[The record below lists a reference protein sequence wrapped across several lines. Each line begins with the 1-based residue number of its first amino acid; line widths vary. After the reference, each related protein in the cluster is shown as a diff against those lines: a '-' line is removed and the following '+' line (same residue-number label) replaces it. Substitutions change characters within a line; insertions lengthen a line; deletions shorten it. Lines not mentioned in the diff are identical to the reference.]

1 MTTEAI
7 HILVADDDA
16 SARRLMGAAVEKAGF
31 HPLLAHDGEEA
42 LRLFHQN
49 ACDMVLLNAEMPGMN
64 GFDVCAVLRREVGPE
79 LPIIMVTGMEDVESI
94 QRAFDAGATDFLAKP
109 LNGSLVGHRV
119 MYLWRAHV
127 MRLDLHQANVRN
139 EAVLSAIPDVM
150 FRLDRDGRVLDVRA
164 NAVASRAAE
173 LLHGSLPPAV
183 MAAYREAVGRSRGRG
198 DVQQIEYE
206 CRVNGGRNRYYESR
220 IVAIDDQEALCLV
233 RDITERKRAERAL
246 RENATRLRQAQTVA
260 NLGSWYLDLESDRLE
275 WSAETYRMFGIAPG
289 TPVDHPRFLS
299 CVHPDDRAAVAEAWQ
314 AALGGATYQTEHR
327 IVVAEEVRW
336 VLEQAE
342 LEYSD
347 DGAPLHA
354 IGTVQDVTQR
364 KLQELEIL
372 AAQAQLQATLD
383 AIPDLLFEVDH
394 EGRYTSCRCRED
406 DLLAFAPDDVL
417 GRTLSEVLPAETA
430 RICMSA
436 MQEAKTKGFSAGKQ
450 VALDTHGGSR
460 WFELSVSRKTGSDD
474 EAPHFIFLSRDVTE
488 RKEATDKIFQLAY
501 FDMLTGLFNR
511 QSLLE
516 RLSREIERTSMG
528 AGRLGVL
535 LLDLDGFKHIN
546 DTLGHGTG
554 DQLLQWTADRLRWGV
569 RPADVVSRPSTQS
582 FKAPKIE
589 LARPGGD
596 EFIIMIPGMVHGEDA
611 LTVADR
617 IRETMQRP
625 FKVGE
630 RDVVLTTSIGIAVYP
645 DDGEDADTLLK
656 HADTAMYH
664 AKEKGRNNCQFY
676 SRGLTQKAM
685 RRLNLE
691 SNLRLALEREE
702 FFLVYQPQLDVQSGA
717 IHSLEAL
724 IRWNHPQQGLIS
736 PLDFIPLAEET
747 GLILPIGEWVL
758 RTACAQ
764 VAQWLSRGH
773 QLRVAVNLSPVQFRS
788 KLLVDSV
795 TRILAE
801 ASLAPECLELEVT
814 EGALMEEGVDT
825 LNVLNALR
833 ATGLHFSLDD
843 FGTGYS
849 SMSYLKRL
857 PLSNLKVDQSFV
869 RGLPDDKDSLA
880 IVRAIT
886 SLATHLGF
894 TITAEG
900 VETHAQA
907 MILKDMDCDML
918 QGYYFA
924 KPLVAAD
931 IDGVLDKRWYLGRPP
946 EAVGM
951 R

>member
-1 MTTEAI
+1 MTTGPI
-7 HILVADDDA
+7 RILVADDDPT
-16 SARRLMGAAVEKAGF
+16 ARLLMRAALEKAGF
-31 HPLLAHDGEEA
+31 QPLLASDGEEA
-42 LRLFHQN
+42 LHLFRQN
-49 ACDMVLLNAEMPGMN
+49 ACDMVLLDVEMPGIN
-64 GFDVCAVLRREVGPE
+64 GFDVCAALRREVGAE
-79 LPIIMVTGMEDVESI
+79 LPIIMVTAMDDVDSI
-94 QRAFDAGATDFLAKP
+94 QRAFDSGATDFLAKP
-109 LNGSLVGHRV
+109 VNWSLVGHRV

-127 MRLDLHQANVRN
+127 TRLDLHRANVRN

-150 FRLDRDGRVLDVRA
+150 FRLGHDGRVLDARP
-164 NAVASRAAE
+164 NAVGSGPAE
-173 LLHGSLPPAV
+173 LLHGNLPLEV
-183 MAAYREAVGRSRGRG
+183 MAAYRDAVGRSHGRG

-206 CRVNGGRNRYYESR
+206 CRANGGQNRYYESR
-220 IVAIDDQEALCLV
+220 IVAIDAQEALCLV
-233 RDITERKRAERAL
+233 RDITERKQAERTL
-246 RENATRLRQAQTVA
+246 RENAMRLRQAQTVA
-260 NLGSWYLDLESDRLE
+260 NLGSWYFDLESGRLE
-275 WSAETYRMFGIAPG
+275 WSAETYRMFGVEQG
-289 TPVDHPRFLS
+289 SPVDYPRFLI
-299 CVHPDDRAAVAEAWQ
+299 CVHPDDRAAVARAWQ
-314 AALGGATYQTEHR
+314 AALGGAAYRTEHR
-327 IVVAEEVRW
+327 IVVAGEVRW

-342 LEYSD
+342 LECSD
-347 DGAPLHA
+347 EGVPLRA
-354 IGTVQDVTQR
+354 IGTVQDFTHR

-394 EGRYTSCRCRED
+394 QGRYTSCHCREN
-406 DLLAFAPDDVL
+406 DLLALAPDDL
-417 GRTLSEVLPAETA
+417 IGRTISEVLPAEA
-430 RICMSA
+430 AAICMSA
-436 MQEAKTKGFSAGKQ
+436 MQEANTKGFSAGKQ
-450 VALDTHGGSR
+450 VGLEVPGGRR

-474 EAPHFIFLSRDVTE
+474 DAPHFIFLSRDVTE

-516 RLSREIERTSMG
+516 RLSREIERIRMDG
-528 AGRLGVL
+528 GRLGVL
-535 LLDLDGFKHIN
+535 LLDLDGFKNIN
-546 DTLGHGTG
+546 DTLGHATG

-569 RPADVVSRPSTQS
+569 RPADVVSRPATQAVR
-582 FKAPKIE
+582 APKIE

-596 EFIIMIPGMVHGEDA
+596 EFIIMIPGMEHGEDA

-617 IRETMQRP
+617 IREMMQRP

-664 AKEKGRNNCQFY
+664 AKEKGRDNCQFY
-676 SRGLTQKAM
+676 SSGLTQKAM

-702 FFLVYQPQLDVQSGA
+702 FFLVYQPQLDVQSGG
-717 IHSLEAL
+717 INSLEAL

-764 VAQWLSRGH
+764 VARWLSLGH
-773 QLRVAVNLSPVQFRS
+773 HLRVAVNLSPVQFRS

-801 ASLAPECLELEVT
+801 ANLAPECLELEVT
-814 EGALMEEGVDT
+814 EGTLMEEGVDT

-880 IVRAIT
+880 IVKAII

-907 MILKDMDCDML
+907 MILKDMDCNFL

-924 KPLVAAD
+924 RPLIAAE
-931 IDGVLDKRWYLGRPP
+931 IDGVLGKRWHLGVPS
-946 EAVGM
+946 EAIGM